1 MRCLAFRK
9 RLNIISEGRE
19 RCQMR
24 YYISDLHFF
33 HENMNTKM
41 DKRGFESVEA
51 MNEYMISQ
59 WNKKVRKNDEVVI
72 LGDLSI
78 EKGERTN
85 EVLRRLNGRK
95 YLVIGNHDRYLK
107 DKAFDKSLFKA
118 VESYMELND
127 NKRKIILS
135 HYPIFC
141 YDGQYRVDEN
151 GNPKT
156 YMLYGH
162 VHNTY
167 DEILVN
173 HFQKL
178 TRQQSRLVYHAE
190 AARPIPCNMINCFC
204 MFSDYVPLTLEE
216 WIVVDAKRRTTLPAP
231 EDYDDTWLDVME
243 KSEEILNQNIEAY
256 AMLAMDETVEN
267 YKKGRVSDSID
278 NSDIDEV
285 AASLRLDGFEIT
297 PEDIE
302 ILKKIKSSIIS
313 F

>member
-1 MRCLAFRK
+1 
-9 RLNIISEGRE
+9 
-19 RCQMR
+19 
-24 YYISDLHFF
+24 
-33 HENMNTKM
+33 
-41 DKRGFESVEA
+41 
-51 MNEYMISQ
+51 
-59 WNKKVRKNDEVVI
+59 
-72 LGDLSI
+72 
-78 EKGERTN
+78 
-85 EVLRRLNGRK
+85 
-95 YLVIGNHDRYLK
+95 
-107 DKAFDKSLFKA
+107 
-118 VESYMELND
+118 
-127 NKRKIILS
+127 
-135 HYPIFC
+135 
-141 YDGQYRVDEN
+141 
-151 GNPKT
+151 
-156 YMLYGH
+156 
-162 VHNTY
+162 
-167 DEILVN
+167 
-173 HFQKL
+173 
-178 TRQQSRLVYHAE
+178 
-190 AARPIPCNMINCFC
+190 

>member
-1 MRCLAFRK
+1 
-9 RLNIISEGRE
+9 
-19 RCQMR
+19 MR

-33 HENMNTKM
+33 HDNMNTKM
-41 DKRGFESVEA
+41 DKRGFESVEV

-78 EKGERTN
+78 EKGEKTN
-85 EVLRRLNGRK
+85 EILRRLNGRK
-95 YLVIGNHDRYLK
+95 YLVVGNHDRYLK
-107 DKAFDKSLFKA
+107 DKIFDKSLFKA
-118 VESYMELND
+118 IEPYMELND
-127 NKRKIILS
+127 NKRKIVLS

-178 TRQQSRLVYHAE
+178 TRQQSRLVYHSD

-204 MFSDYVPLTLEE
+204 MFSDYAPLTLEE
-216 WIVVDAKRRTTLPAP
+216 WIEVDAKRRAALPTP
-231 EDYDDTWLDVME
+231 YDYDDTWMDVME
-243 KSEEILNQNIEAY
+243 KSEEILEQNIETY
-256 AMLAMDETVEN
+256 TMLAMDEAVEN
-267 YKKGRVSDSID
+267 YKKGRISNPID

-285 AASLRLDGFEIT
+285 TASLRLDGFDIT

-302 ILKKIKSSIIS
+302 LLKKIKSGEITSEDARNEILKNIKS
-313 F
+313 